1 MDRRAFLVS
10 AAAAGAGAAALRAG
24 QPGPAG
30 AGERARADGWGR
42 LRTSVCR
49 WCYGG
54 MSMED
59 LCAMCRRL
67 GVESVELLGE
77 KDWATVERAGL
88 RCAVA
93 NGPVSIQQGIN
104 RHERHSAFVKEC
116 ERLIPLVKRA
126 GIPNMIVFSG
136 NRAGQRDEEGL
147 AVCAAALKRITPIAE
162 AEGVTIVMELLN
174 SKVDHGDYQCDRTAW
189 GVELCRRVGSER
201 FGLLYDI
208 YHMQIMEGDV
218 IRTVTA
224 NMKWIRH
231 FHTAGVPGR
240 HEIDASQELNYPAI
254 CRAIADA
261 GYTGYLGQEFLPR
274 GDAEASL
281 RAALEACRV

>member
-10 AAAAGAGAAALRAG
+10 AAAAGAGAAALRGG
-24 QPGPAG
+24 QPAPAG
-30 AGERARADGWGR
+30 TVGRAPEGGWGR
-42 LRTSVCR
+42 LRPSVCR

-54 MSMED
+54 MSLED

-67 GVESVELLGE
+67 GVESIELLSE
-77 KDWATVERAGL
+77 KDWGTVERAGL

-104 RHERHSAFVKEC
+104 RHERHGAFAKEC

-126 GIPNMIVFSG
+126 GIPNLIVFSG
-136 NRAGQRDEEGL
+136 NRAGQSDAEGL
-147 AVCAAALKRITPIAE
+147 DRCAAALKRVVPIAE

-174 SKVDHGDYQCDRTAW
+174 SKVDHGDYQCDRTSW

-281 RAALEACRV
+281 RGALEACRV